1 MSENQALQLR
11 AKKLGVLLRDARL
24 SSGKSMKDLGAAIGI
39 SASTLGAIERG
50 ESSPSLPELEVLAY
64 ALGVPLAHFW
74 SERLVSVAGALD
86 GLDTQRLLVLRQ
98 RSVSTLLRQAR
109 AASGLSQKDVSDRT
123 GISTSRI
130 RRFESGETPVPLP
143 ELEHLVAALGVPL
156 DGFMDAHGPIG
167 EWHLAQR
174 AQHNLSSLPADLQDF
189 VADNENR
196 VYLELAQRLR
206 SVSREKLQALRDALD
221 ALL

>member
-39 SASTLGAIERG
+39 SASTFGAIERG

-64 ALGVPLAHFW
+64 FLGVPLAHFW
-74 SERLVSVAGALD
+74 SERLVSGPGTAEE
-86 GLDTQRLLVLRQ
+86 LDTQRLLVLRQ

-123 GISTSRI
+123 GISASRI
-130 RRFESGETPVPLP
+130 RRYESGETPVPLP

-156 DGFMDAHGPIG
+156 ESFMDAHGPIG
-167 EWHLAQR
+167 EWNTAQR
-174 AQHNLSSLPADLQDF
+174 ARQNLSNLPSDLQDF
-189 VADNENR
+189 VAGEENR
-196 VYLELAQRLR
+196 AYLELAQRLQ
-206 SVSREKLQALRDALD
+206 SISREKLQALRDALD